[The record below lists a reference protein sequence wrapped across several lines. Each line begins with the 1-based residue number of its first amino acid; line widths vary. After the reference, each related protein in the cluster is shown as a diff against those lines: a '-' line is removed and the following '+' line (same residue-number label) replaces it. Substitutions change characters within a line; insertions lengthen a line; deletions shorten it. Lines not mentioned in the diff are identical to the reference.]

1 MPPVQYSELD
11 SDFKELTSKKEE
23 EFLKVFSCI
32 VFIFIFSTVMVGTLY
47 KCWKR

>member
-1 MPPVQYSELD
+1 MPPARYSALD
-11 SDFKELTSKKEE
+11 EEFKKMTSKKEE

-32 VFIFIFSTVMVGTLY
+32 VFIFIFSTVLIGTLY